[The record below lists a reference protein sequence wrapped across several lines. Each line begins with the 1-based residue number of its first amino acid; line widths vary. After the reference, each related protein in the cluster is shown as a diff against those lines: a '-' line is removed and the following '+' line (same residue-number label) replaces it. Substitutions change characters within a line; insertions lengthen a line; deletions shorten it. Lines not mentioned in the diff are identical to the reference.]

1 MQARICKF
9 SDLLRGKDILGNL
22 TGEDIDN
29 YTLQKTEDPNFL
41 NGSLFTV
48 MYTSGSTGTP
58 KGVMITKEGMRYVS
72 IF

>member
-9 SDLLRGKDILGNL
+9 SDLLRGKDALGNL